1 MFYDNELTF
10 LCETLKKVRLRAA
23 VIEPGEP
30 ICSVMDS
37 DIYSVFGNELP
48 QDMPLRAFIGELAER
63 TMYKSTDDL
72 HLCYIYFLL
81 PKAEK
86 ETLLFIGPYLSDPLT
101 SEQILD
107 SGGKTSVPPKSH
119 KYISEYYSHIP
130 ILTPDSN
137 ILVMINTFCERI
149 WQSQSFSI
157 VDVKNESSIPVSPI
171 NETAHSETF
180 DALLMNMKAME
191 NRYSFENELMQAVTL
206 GQIHKETQLF
216 SAFPESTLE
225 RRASDPLRNAK
236 NYCIIMNTL
245 LRKAA
250 EKGGVHPIYLDAMSS
265 SFAMKIEQLPALP
278 DSFGLMTEMFRSYC
292 RLVRKHSMKDFSPV
306 VRKTVLLVDSDLSAD
321 LSLKTL
327 AEAQNISAGYLSAVF
342 KKETGKTVSEFI
354 REKRIKHAVHLLT
367 TTHLQVQTIALH
379 CGIMDVQYF
388 TKLFKKETGMT
399 PKQYREN
406 TQNTQKI

>member
-1 MFYDNELTF
+1 MIYDNELAF
-10 LCETLKKVRLRAA
+10 LRETLKKVRLRVSA
-23 VIEPGEP
+23 VSLDALLG
-30 ICSVMDS
+30 SVMDGEVYS
-37 DIYSVFGNELP
+37 AFGKTFPENMTLRDI
-48 QDMPLRAFIGELAER
+48 IGAPAER

-72 HLCYIYFLL
+72 QLCYIYFLL

-86 ETLLFIGPYLSDPLT
+86 ETLLLIGPYLSRQLT
-101 SEQILD
+101 SEQILEFGEGV
-107 SGGKTSVPPKSH
+107 SISAKSR
-119 KYISEYYSHIP
+119 KYIGEYYSSIP
-130 ILTPDSN
+130 VLMPDSN
-137 ILVMINTFCERI
+137 ILIMINTFCERI
-149 WQSQSFSI
+149 WQSHSFSI
-157 VDVKNESSIPVSPI
+157 VDVNNESRIPASPI

-180 DALLMNMKAME
+180 DALLINMKAME
-191 NRYSFENELMQAVTL
+191 HRYSFENELMQAVTL
-206 GQIHKETQLF
+206 GQIHKENQLL
-216 SAFPESTLE
+216 SAFSEMPFE

-265 SFAMKIEQLPALP
+265 SFAMKIEQMPSLS
-278 DSFGLMTEMFRSYC
+278 DNFGLMTEMFRSYC

-327 AEAQNISAGYLSAVF
+327 ADAQNISAGYLSAVF
-342 KKETGKTVSEFI
+342 KKETGQTVSEFI
-354 REKRIKHAVHLLT
+354 REKRIKHAVHLLS

-388 TKLFKKETGMT
+388 SKIFKKQMGKT
-399 PKQYREN
+399 PKEYREYIKK
-406 TQNTQKI
+406 TQ